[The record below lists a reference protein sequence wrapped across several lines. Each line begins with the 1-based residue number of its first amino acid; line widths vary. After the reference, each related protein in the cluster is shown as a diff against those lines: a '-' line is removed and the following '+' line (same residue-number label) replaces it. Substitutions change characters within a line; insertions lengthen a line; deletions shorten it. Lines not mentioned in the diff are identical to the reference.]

1 MRLTNL
7 IFLFIVI
14 TIGCDKKNQQKKL
27 NSFDNFVFTNSE
39 LYSDYSIKFTNSDT
53 IFLERRFPKPKELSY
68 SIIQREEIEK
78 LDSFLKKNDFK
89 RYDTLYFQN
98 NLQDGASY
106 KFYLTKDTVISW
118 VLIYGNEAPR
128 PLYDFAKWL
137 DNLKNQQTFYQID
150 TTIDFGNLKYILL
163 PPIPP
168 PPINNSH

>member
-27 NSFDNFVFTNSE
+27 NSFDSLVFTNSE

-68 SIIQREEIEK
+68 SIIQREEIEP

-106 KFYLTKDTVISW
+106 
-118 VLIYGNEAPR
+118 
-128 PLYDFAKWL
+128 
-137 DNLKNQQTFYQID
+137 
-150 TTIDFGNLKYILL
+150 
-163 PPIPP
+163 
-168 PPINNSH
+168 